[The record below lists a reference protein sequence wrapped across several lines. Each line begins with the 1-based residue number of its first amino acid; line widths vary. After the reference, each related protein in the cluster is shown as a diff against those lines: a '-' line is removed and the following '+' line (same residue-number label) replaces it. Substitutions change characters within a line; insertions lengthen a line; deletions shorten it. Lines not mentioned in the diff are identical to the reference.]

1 MITKQLTAKLHVA
14 GQITA
19 DDVKQAAAQGFT
31 AIINNRPDG
40 EEPGQPPAA
49 EIAAAARAAGLAYV
63 HQPVVGSNISDADV
77 GTFARLIAETPGK
90 ILAHCRTGTRCT
102 MLWMLSRAGT
112 QPADELLATAR
123 AAGYDLEALRSR
135 LAR

>member
-1 MITKQLTAKLHVA
+1 MISKQLTAKLHVA

-19 DDVKQAAAQGFT
+19 DDVKQAAAEGFT

-40 EEPGQPPAA
+40 EDSGQPPAA
-49 EIAAAARAAGLAYV
+49 EIAAAAKAVGLAYV

-77 GTFARLIAETPGK
+77 GTFARLVAETPGK

-102 MLWMLSRAGT
+102 MLWVLSEAGT
-112 QPADELLATAR
+112 QSADALLATAR
-123 AAGYDLEALRSR
+123 TAGYDLEPLRAR
-135 LAR
+135 LVR

>member
-49 EIAAAARAAGLAYV
+49 EIAAAAKAAGLAYV
-63 HQPVVGSNISDADV
+63 HQPVVGSNITDADV
-77 GTFARLIAETPGK
+77 GTFARLVAETPGK

-135 LAR
+135 LVR

>member
-1 MITKQLTAKLHVA
+1 MISKQLTAKLHVA

-49 EIAAAARAAGLAYV
+49 EIQAAAKAAGITYV

-77 GTFARLIAETPGK
+77 GTFARLVAETPGK

-112 QPADELLATAR
+112 QPADELIATAR

>member
-40 EEPGQPPAA
+40 EEPGQPLAA
-49 EIAAAARAAGLAYV
+49 EIAAAAKAAGLAYV

-77 GTFARLIAETPGK
+77 GTFARLVTETPGK

-112 QPADELLATAR
+112 QPADELIATAR

>member
-14 GQITA
+14 GQITV

-40 EEPGQPPAA
+40 EEPGQPPAT

-77 GTFARLIAETPGK
+77 DTFARLVAETPGK

-112 QPADELLATAR
+112 QPADELIATAR

>member
-1 MITKQLTAKLHVA
+1 MISKQLTAKLHVA
-14 GQITA
+14 GQITV
-19 DDVKQAAAQGFT
+19 DDVKQAAAAGFT

-40 EEPGQPPAA
+40 EEPGQPSAA

-77 GTFARLIAETPGK
+77 DTFARLVAETPGK

-112 QPADELLATAR
+112 QPADELIATAR

>member
-49 EIAAAARAAGLAYV
+49 EIAAAAKAAGLAYV
-63 HQPVVGSNISDADV
+63 HQPVVGSNITDADV
-77 GTFARLIAETPGK
+77 GTFARLVAETPGK

-123 AAGYDLEALRSR
+123 TAGYDLEALRSR
-135 LAR
+135 LVR

>member
-1 MITKQLTAKLHVA
+1 MISKQLTAKLHVA

-19 DDVKQAAAQGFT
+19 DDVKQAAAEGFT

-40 EEPGQPPAA
+40 EDSGQPPAA
-49 EIAAAARAAGLAYV
+49 EVEAAARAAGLTYV
-63 HQPVVGSNISDADV
+63 HQPVVGTNITDADV

-102 MLWMLSRAGT
+102 MLWVLSQAG
-112 QPADELLATAR
+112 QQSADALLATAR
-123 AAGYDLEALRSR
+123 RAGYDLEPLRSR
-135 LAR
+135 LER